1 MRICLDP
8 GHTGLSDPGAV
19 GPGGTTEASVNM
31 DVCRH
36 LYEIFGAAG
45 HDVLLTRDGPDD
57 SVDDLYIRVAM
68 AEQWAADVFI
78 SIHCNSFSDHRAH
91 GFEVF
96 TMRGQDES
104 DALAGSIISSM
115 QAAFPG
121 LDLRAD
127 YSDGDPDKEAG
138 FAVLKGNM
146 PSVLIELAF
155 ISNPIEEGMLAD
167 PIQQRLFAEAIA
179 SGVKSWEG

>member
-1 MRICLDP
+1 MRIAIDP

-19 GPGGTTEASVNM
+19 GNGGTTEAAVNM
-31 DVCRH
+31 DICRH

-78 SIHCNSFSDHRAH
+78 SIHCNSFSDYRAH

-104 DALAGSIISSM
+104 DALASSIIASM
-115 QAAFPG
+115 QAAFPS

-146 PSVLIELAF
+146 PSVLVELAF

-179 SGVKSWEG
+179 NGVKSWAG